1 MKVTDPR
8 QDPRIRHGL
17 IPLLVAMRV
26 TSERKRRE
34 EEAAKQ
40 AGAPPEKPKKKRGW
54 FG

>member
-1 MKVTDPR
+1 MTDPR

-34 EEAAKQ
+34 DEAAKKV
-40 AGAPPEKPKKKRGW
+40 GAPPEKPKKKRGW